1 MPLVSATLME
11 QTWRAVGA
19 SSDAAVQRMQKQCGK
34 DQEELT
40 AFVLAFTSDLRPE
53 ALGLALYVH
62 LVATEAFRRSGAKF
76 RRLKAG
82 PIEQTWKEN
91 FGFIND
97 LKAAG
102 HTCSHFSLSPE
113 LTSEPSVV
121 QYVID
126 ALTEQDNDD
135 PVVLSDAEFW
145 HILQILKT
153 VADCMHDA
161 ALGKNAA

>member
-1 MPLVSATLME
+1 ME
-11 QTWRAVGA
+11 ETWHAVGA

-62 LVATEAFRRSGAKF
+62 LVVTEAFRRSGAKF
-76 RRLKAG
+76 RKLKAG
-82 PIEQTWKEN
+82 RIERTWKEN

-102 HTCSHFSLSPE
+102 QTCSHFTLSTE

-135 PVVLSDAEFW
+135 LVVLTDAEFW

-161 ALGKNAA
+161 GLGKNAA